1 MVQSSLIEMW
11 RVGRH
16 CSYAEGSILE
26 NSDRTVPQMNAESV
40 RSAPETSGPST
51 GSNLGS
57 TQALAFE
64 SSAQDIEH
72 VMLDSLRQPSVDLA
86 VRSHAAQ
93 YLGTLEQV
101 QVLSTDYFDHIWH
114 RMPILSRKRFEQ
126 SLSTLAVNPRADFT
140 ALCLCIKLLQQP
152 PSSQAHMQSMQSPL
166 YISLKSTMSL
176 FEATGYLTL
185 EVVQCRIILT
195 FYEVGHAIHS
205 ASYISIA
212 ACARAVRALGIGPKR
227 SDIIADPL
235 EVEERKR
242 AWWATFNLD
251 R

>member
-1 MVQSSLIEMW
+1 MW
-11 RVGRH
+11 SVGRH
-16 CSYAEGSILE
+16 CNYAEGSILGPT
-26 NSDRTVPQMNAESV
+26 DPTLPQMQTETV
-40 RSAPETSGPST
+40 RSEPGASGPST
-51 GSNLGS
+51 DSNLG
-57 TQALAFE
+57 TMQALGFAD
-64 SSAQDIEH
+64 SAQSIEH
-72 VMLDSLRQPSVDLA
+72 LTHDSLSQTTVDLA
-86 VRSHAAQ
+86 VRSQAAQ
-93 YLGTLEQV
+93 YLGTFEQV
-101 QVLSTDYFDHIWH
+101 QVLSADYFDNIWH

-126 SLSTLAVNPRADFT
+126 RLSSLAVNPRADFT
-140 ALCLCIKLLQQP
+140 ALCLCIKLLQQS
-152 PSSQAHMQSMQSPL
+152 PSSQAHMQSMQSSL

-195 FYEVGHAIHS
+195 FYEVGHAINS

-212 ACARAVRALGIGPKR
+212 ACARAVRALGIGPRR
-227 SDIIADPL
+227 SDTTADPL